1 MDINIFRTAMT
12 VIMFAVFLGICAWA
26 WSGKQRARFDHAAHS
41 VLDDDDEKGVPAA
54 DRPGTRRA

>member
-1 MDINIFRTAMT
+1 MDINIIRTAMT

-26 WSGKQRARFDHAAHS
+26 WSGKRQARFDRAARS

-54 DRPGTRRA
+54 GRPGTRGA